1 MQAPG
6 ISSYPVDW
14 QQKISEKILEE
25 QIITDLNSKLK
36 LGQDAR
42 LIVQNWDQT
51 ENPKRPPGLIHITK
65 SLEVL
70 HHASSCEGSGLV
82 VGYVGCWV
90 LRVGCRKLEFCR
102 SHLLNV
108 RRALSSCVSTIV
120 SDLCGELTLAF
131 GGT

>member
-25 QIITDLNSKLK
+25 QIITDLLQAEAGSRRSFDSPK
-36 LGQDAR
+36 LGDRKSPATPTR
-42 LIVQNWDQT
+42 FDPLLT
-51 ENPKRPPGLIHITK
+51 R

-82 VGYVGCWV
+82 IRYVGCWV
-90 LRVGCRKLEFCR
+90 LGVEYGYGPENGVNPPNK
-102 SHLLNV
+102 
-108 RRALSSCVSTIV
+108 
-120 SDLCGELTLAF
+120 
-131 GGT
+131 